1 VQSHF
6 EEVIASFLEKRVGI
20 SNQFLPLD
28 LAEQLKANLVALYQK
43 EAMKLAGIGNDNQLN
58 HNKQIRS
65 DKIYWLDSTSNNPA
79 ETEFFNLIDGFV
91 AYLNQT
97 CYTGIHSHEF
107 HYALYEKGAFYQKHL
122 DQFKTD
128 DRRVFSMI
136 LYLNEGWATSDGGE
150 LKVYQQTGI
159 QIIEPQNQKCVFFK
173 SSELEHEVLLTN
185 VSRMSITGWLKT
197 S

>member
-1 VQSHF
+1 MESHF

-20 SNQFLPLD
+20 SNQFLSPE
-28 LAEQLKANLVALYQK
+28 LAAQLKANLVALYKK
-43 EAMKLAGIGNDNQLN
+43 EAMKLAGIGNDHLLS

-65 DKIYWLDSTSNNPA
+65 DKIYWLDSTNNNPA
-79 ETEFFNLIDGFV
+79 ETAIFKLIDDFV

-97 CYTGIHSHEF
+97 CYAGIQSHEF

-122 DQFKTD
+122 DQFKSD

-136 LYLNEGWATSDGGE
+136 LYLNEGWATTDGGE

-159 QIIEPQNQKCVFFK
+159 QIIAPENQKCVFFK

>member
-1 VQSHF
+1 MQSQF

-20 SNQFLPLD
+20 SNQFLSID
-28 LAEQLKANLVALYQK
+28 LAEQLKANLISLYK
-43 EAMKLAGIGNDNQLN
+43 NEAMKLAGIGNDHLLN

-65 DKIYWLDSTSNNPA
+65 DKIYWLDNNNNNIA
-79 ETEFFNLIDGFV
+79 EIAFFQLIDDFV

-97 CYTGIHSHEF
+97 CYTGINSHEF
-107 HYALYEKGAFYQKHL
+107 HYALYEKGAFYKKHL

-128 DRRVFSMI
+128 DSRVFSII
-136 LYLNEGWATSDGGE
+136 LYLNEGWASMDGGE

-159 QIIEPQNQKCVFFK
+159 QIIAPENRKCVFFK

-197 S
+197 